1 MKTNLPVTDR
11 EVTYGQDERIIS
23 TTDLKGMI
31 TSVNDVFVR
40 ISGFS
45 REELIGSSHNIVR
58 HPDMP
63 PLAFENLWQTL
74 QAGKPWIGVV
84 KNRCKNG
91 DFYWVHAYVS
101 PVYEGEHLSGYQ
113 SVRYAP
119 TREQV
124 ERADKLYR
132 LVNKKKGGLGL
143 LGRLQF
149 RFNYAHLAFVIMS
162 AMILT
167 GIGAGILS
175 GQLSPLYGLLALI
188 AGLPL
193 AFLIAHLATRPLATL
208 RKTAKHYADN
218 DLMEFVYSGRGQEA
232 STVEH
237 SLLMQQ
243 SKLNTVVGRLQHF
256 AQYLMQAATS
266 STSAAEQSLGNVKQ
280 MEEEVEQ
287 VATAV
292 TEMNATIEEIARN
305 ANTTAEKTQDTRTQV
320 KEGSQALESATDEI
334 NDLNGQVE
342 HIGRVIDQLTED
354 FRAVDGVLR
363 FIDEIS
369 EQTNLLALNA
379 AIEAARAG
387 QHGRGFAVVADQ
399 VRLLANQT
407 KESTKNIKSLLGK
420 LDGDISRVRSDMTG
434 NREQMQQVV
443 QKISKLRTEL
453 DLIQESVISVTEL
466 NVSIASAVEQ
476 QHAVVDEISH
486 NINNINGISGQ
497 TAEVA
502 QQSSN
507 AAVGLEDTAKEL
519 EVLVRQLNG

>member
-23 TTDLKGMI
+23 TTNLKGII

-40 ISGFS
+40 VSGFS
-45 REELIGSSHNIVR
+45 RDELIGTNHNIVR

-63 PLAFENLWQTL
+63 PLAFENLWRTL
-74 QAGKPWIGVV
+74 EAGKPWIGVV

-101 PVYEGEHLSGYQ
+101 PVFEGEQLAGYQ

-132 LVNKKKGGLGL
+132 LVNKKGGGLGL
-143 LGRLQF
+143 LGSLQF
-149 RFNYAHLAFVIMS
+149 RFNYAYLAFIIMAVI
-162 AMILT
+162 ILS
-167 GIGAGILS
+167 GVGGGLLS
-175 GQLSPLYGLLALI
+175 GQLAPMHGLLGLIVAL
-188 AGLPL
+188 PS
-193 AFLIAHLATRPLATL
+193 AFIVAHLATRPLAAL
-208 RKTAKHYADN
+208 RNTAKCYADN

-237 SLLMQQ
+237 ALLMQQ

-256 AQYLMQAATS
+256 SRFLMQAANS
-266 STSAAEQSLGNVKQ
+266 SAQAAGQSHSNVQ
-280 MEEEVEQ
+280 NMEVEVEQ

-305 ANTTAEKTQDTRTQV
+305 AQTTAEKTHATKTQV
-320 KEGSQALESATDEI
+320 EEGNQALEQTTIEI
-334 NDLNGQVE
+334 SDLGSQVE
-342 HIGRVIDQLTED
+342 HTGQVIDKLTED
-354 FRAVDGVLR
+354 FRSVDSVLR
-363 FIDEIS
+363 FIEEIS

-387 QHGRGFAVVADQ
+387 EHGRGFAVVADQ

-407 KESTKNIKSLLGK
+407 KESTNNIKSLLGK
-420 LDGDISRVRSDMTG
+420 LDSDIGSVRNDMTS
-434 NREQMQQVV
+434 NREKMQQVV
-443 QKISKLRTEL
+443 NKISLLRTDL
-453 DLIQESVISVTEL
+453 DAIQHSVVTVTDL
-466 NVSIASAVEQ
+466 NTSIASAVQE
-476 QHAVVDEISH
+476 QHAVVEEITRNIH
-486 NINNINGISGQ
+486 NINEISGQ
-497 TAEVA
+497 TAQDAEH
-502 QQSSN
+502 SSS
-507 AAVGLEDTAKEL
+507 AAAELEDTAKEL
-519 EVLVRQLNG
+519 AVLVRQVNS